1 MKSRRMAFTNSVT
14 VFVLIFAGTF
24 ADAESAKLSPRLNL
38 RRPTSVTA
46 TGVDIRRIAPERP
59 RDFFFRESLV
69 TPTSNGDLN
78 SVGQD
83 WMIRQTSVLTEG
95 ADQKL
100 VADINRSMGRWL
112 RWEDVQGEPWPDPD
126 SSGEDSGTSGGS
138 EGDGG
143 RLFLKPKS
151 MRFAQVNKIVID
163 WSHDVSLTCA
173 ATGGT
178 MLVNITKPIGAS
190 TFVDL
195 EHNSSRGTSSLH
207 FNFTW

>member
-14 VFVLIFAGTF
+14 VFVLTF
-24 ADAESAKLSPRLNL
+24 TAMVADAESPTPRLNL

-46 TGVDIRRIAPERP
+46 TGIDIRRIAPERP
-59 RDFFFRESLV
+59 RDFSFRESLV

-95 ADQKL
+95 ADQKI

-126 SSGEDSGTSGGS
+126 SSGGDSDSSSGS

-173 ATGGT
+173 ATGAT

-195 EHNSSRGTSSLH
+195 EHNSSRGTSSFH